1 MLAQLSAAKDH
12 KEKQS
17 VQREYGEEDLTH
29 V

>member
-12 KEKQS
+12 EEEQS
-17 VQREYGEEDLTH
+17 VQREYSEEDLTH